1 MIAGGF
7 ILSDNGNANEIPVPA
22 EIKQYE
28 MWQRPPSR
36 QKMPNQAQN
45 LDDDPNVVKQ
55 RGPSGRPRIDFFQN
69 RILQVAKQGSS
80 SNDEDIT
87 PSYAA
92 MS

>member
-36 QKMPNQAQN
+36 QKMPN
-45 LDDDPNVVKQ
+45 
-55 RGPSGRPRIDFFQN
+55 
-69 RILQVAKQGSS
+69 
-80 SNDEDIT
+80 
-87 PSYAA
+87 
-92 MS
+92 